1 MSKLEYSRPASRFTM
16 TRAVNILKSIFTNPL
31 HLISIFAILFLGYTI
46 VIPMWEIVSHTM
58 TWHPED
64 IRANPQ
70 AVPGNLTLNHWLHV
84 LYSDISQSIFYKPLL
99 NSFNIAVFVSF
110 FSMVIGGGL
119 AWLVTRTDLPFK
131 KTFAFL
137 AIIPYMLPSWIKSF
151 AWLIVF
157 KNDRVG
163 GTQGMLQYV
172 FGINPPD
179 WISYGFLP
187 ISIVLV
193 GHYYT
198 FFYLLIAVSLSS
210 INSSLEETADILGA
224 SRFTILRKITFPL
237 VLPAILS
244 ALILTFSKSMGT
256 FGAAAFLGLPVKY
269 YTIATMLYGSMKN
282 RMISDAY
289 VLSLILIIISALT
302 IYFNQRAIGKRKSYA
317 TISGKDSRKNLNPL
331 GIWKI
336 PSVMLVFLFM
346 FLAGIFPL
354 LLLFWQTFML
364 QDGNY
369 SLSNL
374 TTHYWFGD
382 SDFSIASGEVG
393 ILKSDSIL
401 LGLKNSLLI
410 ALAAASVASV
420 MGLIFGYV
428 ISKGRKALSSR
439 LVEQLSFMPY
449 LIPGISF
456 AAIYLS
462 MFAQPHFL
470 LPALYG
476 TLSIV
481 ILITIVKELP
491 FATRSGTSTMLQ
503 ISGEL
508 EEAAKLHGASFMLR
522 FFRIMLP
529 LSRKGLISAFLL
541 LFISAMKE
549 LDLIILLVT
558 PKTSTLTTLTFRYAE
573 KGYQQYADAIV
584 IIIIALIMITHFV
597 ATKWGKADLSKGIG
611 G

>member
-1 MSKLEYSRPASRFTM
+1 MA
-16 TRAVNILKSIFTNPL
+16 RAKNILKSVLTNPL
-31 HLISIFAILFLGYTI
+31 HLISLIAIIFLGYTI
-46 VIPMWEIVSHTM
+46 VIPMWEIVSHTF

-64 IRANPQ
+64 LRANKG
-70 AVPGNLTLNHWLHV
+70 AIPGNLTLYHWAHV
-84 LYSDISQSIFYKPLL
+84 MYSDLSSSIFYKPLL

-110 FSMVIGGGL
+110 FSLLVGGGL

-179 WISYGFLP
+179 WVSYGFLP

-269 YTIATMLYGSMKN
+269 FTIATMLYGSMKN

-289 VLSLILIIISALT
+289 VLSLILIIISSLT
-302 IYFNQRAIGKRKSYA
+302 IYINQRAIGKRKSYA
-317 TISGKDSRKNLNPL
+317 TIGGKDSRKSLTPL
-331 GIWKI
+331 GFWIA
-336 PSVMLVFLFM
+336 PSVILVFLFM
-346 FLAGIFPL
+346 FSAGIFPML
-354 LLLFWQTFML
+354 LLLWQTFML

-393 ILKSDSIL
+393 ILKSETIL
-401 LGLKNSLLI
+401 LGLKNSLTI
-410 ALAAASVASV
+410 AFVAASVAAV

-428 ISKGRKALSSR
+428 ISKTRKTLSGK

-462 MFAQPHFL
+462 MFAQPKLL

-476 TLSIV
+476 TLALV

-508 EEAAKLHGASFMLR
+508 EEAAKLHGASWPRR
-522 FFRIMLP
+522 FLNIIMP
-529 LSRKGLISAFLL
+529 LSRKGLLSAFLL

-573 KGYQQYADAIV
+573 KGYQQYANAVV
-584 IIIIALIMITHFV
+584 IIIITLIMLTHFI
-597 ATKWGKADLSKGIG
+597 ATKYGKADLSKGIG

>member
-1 MSKLEYSRPASRFTM
+1 
-16 TRAVNILKSIFTNPL
+16 
-31 HLISIFAILFLGYTI
+31 
-46 VIPMWEIVSHTM
+46 
-58 TWHPED
+58 
-64 IRANPQ
+64 
-70 AVPGNLTLNHWLHV
+70 
-84 LYSDISQSIFYKPLL
+84 
-99 NSFNIAVFVSF
+99 
-110 FSMVIGGGL
+110 
-119 AWLVTRTDLPFK
+119 
-131 KTFAFL
+131 
-137 AIIPYMLPSWIKSF
+137 
-151 AWLIVF
+151 
-157 KNDRVG
+157 
-163 GTQGMLQYV
+163 
-172 FGINPPD
+172 
-179 WISYGFLP
+179 
-187 ISIVLV
+187 
-193 GHYYT
+193 
-198 FFYLLIAVSLSS
+198 
-210 INSSLEETADILGA
+210 
-224 SRFTILRKITFPL
+224 
-237 VLPAILS
+237 
-244 ALILTFSKSMGT
+244 
-256 FGAAAFLGLPVKY
+256 
-269 YTIATMLYGSMKN
+269 
-282 RMISDAY
+282 
-289 VLSLILIIISALT
+289 
-302 IYFNQRAIGKRKSYA
+302 
-317 TISGKDSRKNLNPL
+317 
-331 GIWKI
+331 
-336 PSVMLVFLFM
+336 
-346 FLAGIFPL
+346 
-354 LLLFWQTFML
+354 
-364 QDGNY
+364 
-369 SLSNL
+369 
-374 TTHYWFGD
+374 
-382 SDFSIASGEVG
+382 
-393 ILKSDSIL
+393 
-401 LGLKNSLLI
+401 
-410 ALAAASVASV
+410 